1 MLIKGIRTISH
12 QMGCTVVA
20 EGIETKEQ
28 WQLLRKLGVDCGQGY
43 LFSRPMQ
50 IDSMLKM
57 LESDSEAK
65 TAAVA
70 DRRA

>member
-28 WQLLRKLGVDCGQGY
+28 WQLLRKLGVDYGQGY
-43 LFSRPMQ
+43 LFSRPMP
-50 IDSMLKM
+50 IDGMLTM
-57 LESDSEAK
+57 LENESEAK
-65 TAAVA
+65 TSAPA
-70 DRRA
+70 